1 MKYLK
6 PPLNEML
13 PVAWIRQA
21 FLELSYR
28 NTDLVFMK
36 FGIYE
41 NNHFDRMKKFKFV
54 KFPIIFQLA
63 LTYLSFYT

>member
-36 FGIYE
+36 FGIY
-41 NNHFDRMKKFKFV
+41 
-54 KFPIIFQLA
+54 IL
-63 LTYLSFYT
+63 YLWK